1 MSVLFISL
9 AVSLDTQ
16 KNGAD
21 TNGKTAGMELL
32 FFWNIVHFG
41 TYFLMQESLVHNI

>member
-1 MSVLFISL
+1 MGVLFISL

-21 TNGKTAGMELL
+21 INGKTAGMELL
-32 FFWNIVHFG
+32 FFGIL
-41 TYFLMQESLVHNI
+41 YILVLIS